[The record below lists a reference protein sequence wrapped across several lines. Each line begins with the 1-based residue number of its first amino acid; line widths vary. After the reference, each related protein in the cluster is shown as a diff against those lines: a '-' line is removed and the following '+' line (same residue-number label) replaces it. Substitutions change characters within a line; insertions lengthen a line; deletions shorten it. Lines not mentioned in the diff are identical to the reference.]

1 MNHDKKI
8 HIGKITNAQCIK
20 GWLKILSFTSPP
32 ENIIQYSSWIIHKV
46 GKEQVYTVVEGKQNN
61 NKIIVKLRNIEDRTQ
76 AEKLKNS
83 EIKIMRSELPNLGDQ
98 KYYWSDLEGLKVKN
112 MDQESIGIVDSL
124 FETGANDVLV
134 VKGKNNKRILIPF
147 VLDEIIKEV
156 NIDLEYIK
164 VDWSI

>member
-1 MNHDKKI
+1 MKSDKKI
-8 HIGKITNAQCIK
+8 HLGKITGAHGVK
-20 GWLKILSFTSPP
+20 GWLKIISFTSPP

-46 GKEQVYTVVEGKQNN
+46 GKEQVYTVVEGKQSN
-61 NKIIVKLRNIEDRTQ
+61 NKIIIKLRNIDDRTQ
-76 AEKLKNS
+76 AENLKDS

-98 KYYWSDLEGLKVKN
+98 KYYWSDLERLKVIN
-112 MDQESIGIVDSL
+112 IDQESIGIVDSL

-134 VKGKNNKRILIPF
+134 VNGKNNKRILIPF

-156 NIDLEYIK
+156 NINLGYIK